1 MHMLRKTVSIGLVF
15 SVLLGVF
22 AFSGCSKKD
31 KGGVKKVSKD
41 TPWFDSTTVEIG
53 GQYKD
58 MNLFFLQ
65 EEMLS
70 CCHLFCLGL
79 RLSETGHS
87 FIKTASSR

>member
-41 TPWFDSTTVEIG
+41 TAWFDSTTVEIG
-53 GQYKD
+53 RQYKD
-58 MNLFFLQ
+58 MKLFIF
-65 EEMLS
+65 EEENIRAYT
-70 CCHLFCLGL
+70 HGVIV
-79 RLSETGHS
+79 R
-87 FIKTASSR
+87 